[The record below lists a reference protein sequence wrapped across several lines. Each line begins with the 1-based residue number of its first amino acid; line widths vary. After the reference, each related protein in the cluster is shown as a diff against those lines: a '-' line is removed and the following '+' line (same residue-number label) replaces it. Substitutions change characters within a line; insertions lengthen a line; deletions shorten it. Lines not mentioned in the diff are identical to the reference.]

1 VKMKEAVVT
10 LVDTS
15 SWIEALRKS
24 GNQKVR
30 ERVRTLLVNGNAAW
44 CDMIRLELWNGAS
57 GQAETEMLR
66 RLERDLPSLEITGEV
81 WKTACS
87 LARQARAAG
96 MTVPSTDLLIVACA
110 RHHNASLE
118 HVDRH
123 FDLVSQIS

>member
-1 VKMKEAVVT
+1 M
-10 LVDTS
+10 
-15 SWIEALRKS
+15 
-24 GNQKVR
+24 
-30 ERVRTLLVNGNAAW
+30 LLVNGNAAW

-66 RLERDLPSLEITGEV
+66 RLERDLPSLEITGDV
-81 WKTACS
+81 WKTASS

-123 FDLVSQIS
+123 FHLVSQLT